1 MSTDRQFTHPNFGT
15 EARVEWT
22 DREVRLIFVAGDAA
36 RAESLAMSI
45 LEQLKDGAINITMMG
60 KPSKVTRDI

>member
-15 EARVEWT
+15 EARVEWN
-22 DREVRLIFVAGDAA
+22 DREVRLTFVAGDAA

-45 LEQLKDGAINITMMG
+45 LEQLQDGAINITMMG
-60 KPSKVTRDI
+60 RPTKMTRER